1 MRTMFEAA
9 GFTDVTIA
17 VKENGA
23 DIISGWMP
31 GSGAEKFVTSASV
44 TATKPAGGLSIRDAV
59 ISRVNEQA
67 TSDGSMD
74 CCPPVVIEAAGSDL
88 ASASAGC

>member
-9 GFTDVTIA
+9 GFTDVKIA

-31 GSGAEKFVTSASV
+31 GSGAEEFVTSAAV
-44 TATKPAGGLSIRDAV
+44 TATKPLVGMSLRDAV
-59 ISRVNEQA
+59 TTRVEGQPVA
-67 TSDGSMD
+67 TQSTD
-74 CCPPVVIEAAGSDL
+74 CCPPVVIEGAGDD
-88 ASASAGC
+88 SAGC